1 MSKEAQ
7 RGLTAIRGL
16 FAKAAMGGGGPPT
29 DDDDLEEA
37 LEDDFEELDGAAAA
51 DAGGVGP
58 TAPVEA
64 TGDEYDED
72 EEEEPMPD
80 EASMAMVGKAADL
93 DADDDGQE
101 VDAGPILADIAKAWQ
116 DTLAEIRAVKE
127 QNALIAKGLMGLVD
141 EQETVAKSVAGVQRE
156 VNESARLPKSG
167 RGRPARRPA
176 PEPLDA
182 QAIVAKAVTDT
193 EHFSSRDV
201 AKLDSML
208 SRGDIAGVQREFDPA
223 QIQAL
228 GLSVKN

>member
-29 DDDDLEEA
+29 DDDELEAA
-37 LEDDFEELDGAAAA
+37 LEDDFEELDGAAE
-51 DAGGVGP
+51 DDEEEEGVGP
-58 TAPVEA
+58 VEA
-64 TGDEYDED
+64 AGGEYDED

-80 EASMAMVGKAADL
+80 EAGMSMVGKAADL
-93 DADDDGQE
+93 DGDDASD

-116 DTLAEIRAVKE
+116 DTLAEVRAIRE
-127 QNALIAKGLMGLVD
+127 QNSLIAKGLMGLVD
-141 EQETVAKSVAGVQRE
+141 EQETVAKSVAGVKRDVDQ
-156 VNESARLPKSG
+156 SARLPKSG
-167 RGRPARRPA
+167 RGRPARRESQPQQF
-176 PEPLDA
+176 DA
-182 QAIVAKAVTDT
+182 GAIIAKAVTDT

-208 SRGDIAGVQREFDPA
+208 NRGDVAGIQREFDPV
-223 QIQAL
+223 QVQAL

>member
-29 DDDDLEEA
+29 DDDELEEA
-37 LEDDFEELDGAAAA
+37 LEDDFEELDGAAA
-51 DAGGVGP
+51 DDPGGVGP
-58 TAPVEA
+58 TAEA
-64 TGDEYDED
+64 AGDEYEED

-167 RGRPARRPA
+167 RGRPARRA
-176 PEPLDA
+176 AQPEQLDA
-182 QAIVAKAVTDT
+182 GAIVAKAVTDT